1 MDKVYFAYVF
11 QVAPE
16 LQEALLGLLS
26 ELPFESFE
34 EREDSL
40 VAYLPQDQKR
50 EDLPSELEAVRER
63 IPFVLEIEQLE
74 YQNWNVLWESNFAP
88 IQVGD
93 FCGIRAE
100 FHPSFGGAVRHELC
114 IQPRMAFGTGHHET
128 TYMMIELM
136 ERLPLAGAR
145 VLDYG
150 AGTGI
155 LAILAD
161 QLGAAAVDALE
172 IETIA
177 CENALDNCRMNN
189 AEKVVVMEGTLER
202 VVGNSYD
209 IVLANINRHV
219 LLDSFLPLYAMLPP
233 QGLLVI
239 SGILLA
245 DRELIEGAVRRAGF
259 QIEGVRE
266 KGQWLAMQLRR
277 S

>member
-1 MDKVYFAYVF
+1 MGKVYYAYIF

-16 LQEALLGLLS
+16 LQEALLGLLTT
-26 ELPFESFE
+26 LPFESFE

-40 VAYLPQDQKR
+40 VAYIPDMPGMEDFPSSLDAIR
-50 EDLPSELEAVRER
+50 EY
-63 IPFVLEIEQLE
+63 IPFALEVERLE
-74 YQNWNVLWESNFAP
+74 DQNWNVLWESNFSP
-88 IQVGD
+88 IQVGA

-100 FHPSFGGAVRHELC
+100 FHPSFGDAVQYELC

-136 ERLPLAGAR
+136 EHLPLAGAR

-155 LAILAD
+155 LAILAEK
-161 QLGAAAVDALE
+161 LGASAIDALE

-177 CENALDNCRMNN
+177 CENARDNCRMNS
-189 AEKVVVMEGTLER
+189 AEKVTVWEGTLER
-202 VVGNSYD
+202 VSGKNYD

-219 LLDSFLPLYAMLPP
+219 LLDSFLPLYAMLPA
-233 QGLLVI
+233 QGLLLI

-245 DRELIEGAVRRAGF
+245 DRELIEKAVREAGF
-259 QIEGVRE
+259 RIEEVRE
-266 KGQWLAMQLRR
+266 KGQWVAMRLRR
-277 S
+277 